1 MLALRYE
8 YLLARGWMVSWGD
21 DDEQDGAAGGVAVL
35 DGFLREILNACLWWV
50 LLGMRR
56 DG

>member
-1 MLALRYE
+1 
-8 YLLARGWMVSWGD
+8 MVSWGD